1 MKIFYIGIVLFGVAG
16 FSASAQ
22 TGAERRPASPAVEN
36 QGKVSGEKKETWSTS
51 SGERRRATPSDTVPE
66 TAKPL
71 PAGSASDKRKAE

>member
-1 MKIFYIGIVLFGVAG
+1 MKVFYIGIVLFCVAG

-36 QGKVSGEKKETWSTS
+36 QIKVSGEKKETLSAP
-51 SGERRRATPSDTVPE
+51 SGERRRATPSVPE